1 MAGKKGHLWSSLAAQ
16 QLKDLA
22 LSLLWLCLRLWLKVH
37 GERVNF
43 GDKDGIS
50 PTKGRRN
57 REPAKQREEV
67 ELGKRGGA

>member
-1 MAGKKGHLWSSLAAQ
+1 MADKKGHLWSSLAAQ
-16 QLKDLA
+16 QFKDLA
-22 LSLLWLCLRLWLKVH
+22 LSLLWLCLLLWLKVH

-50 PTKGRRN
+50 QTKGRRN